1 MVVKKLTTRC
11 REVTGFLFFF
21 GDNFDLTVLKTGILS
36 AFILTCLAATAQP
49 RPTREELQEA
59 LKTATFN
66 EKFELA
72 NDFMYDK
79 IYGEALFI
87 WEVILQEDPNN
98 ANVLYKT
105 GMCLVYLNR
114 EIEAIP
120 YFEKAQYS
128 VSKTYNPFSPLE
140 RNAPPEIF
148 YYLAKS
154 NHSKGNIDT
163 AFYQYDFFLQNVKKK
178 HEKYDLAI
186 LGITQCKVARQ
197 LMANPENYVITNMG
211 DVINTTNPE
220 YSPVVTIDGSAI
232 FFTSKRLR
240 PDSSNA
246 GYINMA
252 NGQHYEDIYVCYR
265 DYDGKWEA
273 PRYLDFC
280 RPKSNDASV
289 SVSPDGQTVFV
300 YQDLGGGDIYFSELR
315 DTVFVNIVP
324 FPSDELNTAAWETH
338 ATISPD
344 GNYLYFV
351 SDRPGGLGGRDIYRL
366 KKLPNGEW
374 SKAMNLGPPVN
385 TPYDEESPFLGADNQ
400 TMYFSS
406 NGPASMGGFDIFVT
420 QMDES
425 EQWSDPVNMG
435 YPLNSFDD
443 DIFYTTTADGLTGFY
458 SSDKSDGQGDKD
470 IYMIETDKSLIRNV
484 AILTGFIF
492 TSDNSMIPKGITI
505 HVTDLTDATPAKVY
519 SPRRRDGGYV
529 LALKPCHTYKLDY
542 RLDDN
547 SFYETELYVPC
558 NSSYQE
564 LKHELLL
571 NIVNLDAVALQDLP
585 INGTRWEFDNANY
598 LGELNGK
605 QVQIYED
612 KQLVYEEVINKYGQ
626 FPYKELNSDKSHLLK
641 ILEEDFDFCE
651 DLSLHLVDSSNNIL
665 DSYTFKA
672 NCETKSTVSE
682 FSTILTTPIF
692 QYNFGYNKDK
702 FDTRN
707 EALKLYVQG
716 IKQLVNNGKSVT
728 IYISASASKV
738 PTKSYSSNQELA
750 NQRLKSGKDI
760 LLKMLKAEGIDLNK
774 INLVE
779 KEALVQGP
787 EYNNDAEEK
796 QNVYQRYQYIKF
808 EIQF

>member
-1 MVVKKLTTRC
+1 M
-11 REVTGFLFFF
+11 
-21 GDNFDLTVLKTGILS
+21 
-36 AFILTCLAATAQP
+36 ATAQP
-49 RPTREELQEA
+49 RPTREELREA
-59 LKTATFN
+59 LKNASFN

-79 IYGEALFI
+79 IYNEALFI
-87 WEVILQEDPNN
+87 WEFMLEEDPTN
-98 ANVLYKT
+98 ANLLYKA

-128 VSKTYNPFSPLE
+128 VSKSYNPFSSLE
-140 RNAPPEIF
+140 RNAPTEIY

-163 AFYQYDFFLQNVKKK
+163 AFYQYDLFLQNCKRK
-178 HEKYDLAI
+178 HMNYDLAV
-186 LGITQCKVARQ
+186 LGISQCQVARK

-211 DVINTTNPE
+211 ITINTSNPE
-220 YSPVVTIDGSAI
+220 YSPVITIDGSAI

-240 PDSSNA
+240 PDSTNA
-246 GYINMA
+246 GYISLE

-265 DYDGKWEA
+265 NYDGNWES
-273 PRYLDFC
+273 PKYLEFC
-280 RPKSNDASV
+280 KPKSNDASV

-315 DTVFVNIVP
+315 DTVFVNIMP
-324 FPSDELNTAAWETH
+324 FPAEELNTSAWETH

-351 SDRPGGLGGRDIYRL
+351 SDREGGMGGRDIYRL

-374 SKAMNLGPPVN
+374 SKAMNLGAPIN
-385 TPYDEESPFLGADNQ
+385 TPYDEESPFLGADNR

-425 EQWSDPVNMG
+425 EQWSEPVNMG

-443 DIFYTTTADGLTGFY
+443 DIFYTTTADGLTGYY
-458 SSDKSDGQGDKD
+458 SSDKQEGQGDKD
-470 IYMIETDKSLIRNV
+470 IYMVESDRSLIRNV
-484 AILTGFIF
+484 AVLTGFIF
-492 TSDNSMIPKGITI
+492 TSDNSMIPKGISI
-505 HVTDLTDATPAKVY
+505 YVTDLTDATPPKLY

-529 LALKPCHTYKLDY
+529 LTLKPCHTYELDY
-542 RLDDN
+542 QLDGKT
-547 SFYETELYVPC
+547 FYKTEIYVPC

-571 NIVNLDAVALQDLP
+571 DIVNLDAVAMNADLP
-585 INGTRWEFDNANY
+585 IDGTRWEFSNTEYFTD
-598 LGELNGK
+598 LTG
-605 QVQIYED
+605 QRVSIYED
-612 KQLVYEEVINKYGQ
+612 KQLVYQEVINKYGQ
-626 FPYKELNSDKSHLLK
+626 FPYKELDPDKSHLIK
-641 ILEEDFDFCE
+641 IDEADFDFCE
-651 DLSLHLVDSSNNIL
+651 DLFLNLVDSNNTAV

-672 NCETKSTVSE
+672 NCETGSTVSE
-682 FSTILTTPIF
+682 YSTILTTPIF

-702 FDTRN
+702 FDTKN
-707 EALKLYVQG
+707 EALQLYVKG
-716 IKQLVNNGKSVT
+716 IKQLIDNGQKVT
-728 IYISASASKV
+728 IIISSSASKV
-738 PTKSYSSNQELA
+738 PTKSYANNQELA
-750 NQRLKSGKDI
+750 DQRLKSGKEI
-760 LLKMLKAEGIDLNK
+760 LIKLLKSEGIDVSK
-774 INLVE
+774 ITFVE

-787 EYNNDAEEK
+787 DYNNDAVEK
-796 QNVYQRYQYIKF
+796 ANVYQRYQYIKF

>member
-1 MVVKKLTTRC
+1 M
-11 REVTGFLFFF
+11 
-21 GDNFDLTVLKTGILS
+21 
-36 AFILTCLAATAQP
+36 ATAQP
-49 RPTREELQEA
+49 RPTREELREA
-59 LKTATFN
+59 LKNASFN

-72 NDFMYDK
+72 NNFMYDK
-79 IYGEALFI
+79 IYNEALFI
-87 WEVILQEDPNN
+87 WEFMLEEDPTN
-98 ANVLYKT
+98 ANLLYKA

-128 VSKTYNPFSPLE
+128 VSKSYNPFSSLE
-140 RNAPPEIF
+140 RNAPTEIY

-163 AFYQYDFFLQNVKKK
+163 AFYQYDLFLQNCKRK
-178 HEKYDLAI
+178 HMNYDLAV
-186 LGITQCKVARQ
+186 LGISQCQVARK

-211 DVINTTNPE
+211 ITINTSNPE
-220 YSPVVTIDGSAI
+220 YSPVITIDGSAI

-240 PDSSNA
+240 PDSTNA
-246 GYINMA
+246 GYISLE

-265 DYDGKWEA
+265 NYDGNWES
-273 PRYLDFC
+273 PKYLEFC
-280 RPKSNDASV
+280 KPKSNDASV

-315 DTVFVNIVP
+315 DTVFVNIMP
-324 FPSDELNTAAWETH
+324 FPAEELNTSAWETH

-351 SDRPGGLGGRDIYRL
+351 SDREGGMGGRDIYRL

-374 SKAMNLGPPVN
+374 SKAMNLGAPIN
-385 TPYDEESPFLGADNQ
+385 TPYDEESPFLGADNR

-425 EQWSDPVNMG
+425 EQWSEPVNMG

-443 DIFYTTTADGLTGFY
+443 DIFYTTTADGLTGYY
-458 SSDKSDGQGDKD
+458 SSDKQEGQGDKD
-470 IYMIETDKSLIRNV
+470 IYMVESDRSLIRNV
-484 AILTGFIF
+484 AVLTGFIF
-492 TSDNSMIPKGITI
+492 TSDNSMIPKGISI
-505 HVTDLTDATPAKVY
+505 YVTDLTDATPPKLY

-529 LALKPCHTYKLDY
+529 LTLKPCHTYELDY
-542 RLDDN
+542 QLDGKT
-547 SFYETELYVPC
+547 FYKTEIYVPC

-571 NIVNLDAVALQDLP
+571 DIVNLDAVAMNADLP
-585 INGTRWEFDNANY
+585 IDGTRWEFSNTEYFTD
-598 LGELNGK
+598 LTG
-605 QVQIYED
+605 QRVSIYED
-612 KQLVYEEVINKYGQ
+612 KQLVYQEVINKYGQ
-626 FPYKELNSDKSHLLK
+626 FPYKELDPDKSHLIK
-641 ILEEDFDFCE
+641 IDEADFDFCE
-651 DLSLHLVDSSNNIL
+651 DLFLNLVDSNNTAV

-672 NCETKSTVSE
+672 NCETGSTVSE
-682 FSTILTTPIF
+682 YSTILTTPIF

-702 FDTRN
+702 FDTKN
-707 EALKLYVQG
+707 EALQLYVKG
-716 IKQLVNNGKSVT
+716 IKQLIDNGQKVT
-728 IYISASASKV
+728 IIISSSASKV
-738 PTKSYSSNQELA
+738 PTKSYANNQELA
-750 NQRLKSGKDI
+750 DQRLKSGKEI
-760 LLKMLKAEGIDLNK
+760 LIKLLKSEGIDVSK
-774 INLVE
+774 ITFVE

-787 EYNNDAEEK
+787 DYNNDAVEK
-796 QNVYQRYQYIKF
+796 ANVYQRYQYIKF